1 LRIFPIPSKNIK
13 QGKQKVLVKMLTPLD
28 NAELKISPK
37 FSLINL
43 KFDKNSR
50 YISKTYKDE
59 ELSNEEILEGKK
71 EISEKIIK
79 EENIKYSGK
88 IVTKTSLVKNYCPAE
103 EYHQKYLEKR

>member
-71 EISEKIIK
+71 DILEKISK
-79 EENIKYSGK
+79 DTYQN
-88 IVTKTSLVKNYCPAE
+88 L
-103 EYHQKYLEKR
+103 